1 MSQNRYE
8 SERAS
13 GGQPSVCGL
22 GPSLELLDDLIPRET
37 AALQLDWRNPGV
49 IVIFAD
55 KQQIAT
61 LLFQ

>member
-13 GGQPSVCGL
+13 GGQPSVSGV
-22 GPSLELLDDLIPRET
+22 GPSLQLLDDLIARET
-37 AALQLDWRNPGV
+37 AALQLDWRNPRL

-61 LLFQ
+61 LSVQ